1 MTLEATGTPRLQWTQ
16 KNALNQYYREACG
29 NPSEQFHNTA
39 TCPDIPILFT
49 FLNMKTASQD
59 PRFTLL
65 LQWLKSLPAD
75 LGLDTDSL
83 APASSDA
90 SFRRYFRLSATQ
102 GTLVV
107 MDAPPP
113 HEDCRPF
120 IDVDDRLLAVGL
132 NVPRILAQ
140 NVEQGFLLLSD
151 LGPTTYYAR
160 IQQGIDDSTLQAL
173 YRDALAALV
182 QMQTAN
188 YQGLPAYDAQRL
200 KTELSLFPEWYAD
213 KHCQSPLDATT
224 MQALNTVFDTL
235 VEHNVKQPVVLVH
248 RDFHSPN
255 LMVCERPEHGPNP
268 GVLDFQDAVAGPIT
282 YDLASLVV
290 DARTTWEEQ
299 QQLDWAIRYW
309 ELARKKG
316 LPVPTDFADF
326 HRDYEWMGLQ
336 RNLRILGVF
345 ARLHHRDGKAAYL
358 AHMPRVNQYVRQV
371 ANRYIAFKPLLRI
384 LDKLDGVQAK
394 AGYTF

>member
-1 MTLEATGTPRLQWTQ
+1 MQTLEPDLRLASLLKW
-16 KNALNQYYREACG
+16 LESL
-29 NPSEQFHNTA
+29 PSE
-39 TCPDIPILFT
+39 
-49 FLNMKTASQD
+49 
-59 PRFTLL
+59 
-65 LQWLKSLPAD
+65 
-75 LGLDTDSL
+75 LGLVTSSL

-90 SFRRYFRLSATQ
+90 SFRRYFRLTACA

-113 HEDCRPF
+113 NEDCRPF
-120 IDVDDRLLAVGL
+120 INVDERLLQVGL
-132 NVPRILAQ
+132 NVPKILAQ
-140 NVEQGFLLLSD
+140 DIENGFLLLSD

-160 IQQGIDDSTLQAL
+160 IQQGIDDATLQKL
-173 YRDALAALV
+173 YREAIAALV
-182 QMQTAN
+182 QMQTADHR
-188 YQGLPAYDAQRL
+188 GLPAYDAERL
-200 KTELSLFPEWYAD
+200 KTELELFPQWYAD
-213 KHCQSPLDATT
+213 KHCQSALSVTD
-224 MQALNTVFDTL
+224 MQALDTVFDML
-235 VEHNVKQPVVLVH
+235 VAHNVKQPVVLVH

-255 LMVCERPEHGPNP
+255 LMVCEKPEHGPNP
-268 GVLDFQDAVAGPIT
+268 GILDFQDAVAGPIT

-290 DARTTWEEQ
+290 DARTTWEEP

-309 ELARKKG
+309 ELARQKG

-345 ARLHHRDGKAAYL
+345 ARLNHRDGKAAYL

-371 ANRYIAFKPLLRI
+371 ANRYLAFKPLVKI
-384 LDKLDGVQAK
+384 LDRLDGIQAK